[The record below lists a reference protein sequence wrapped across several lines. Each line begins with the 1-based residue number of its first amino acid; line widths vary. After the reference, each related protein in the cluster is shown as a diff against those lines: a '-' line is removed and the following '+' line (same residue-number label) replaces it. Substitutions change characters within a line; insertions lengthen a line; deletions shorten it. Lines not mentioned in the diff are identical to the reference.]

1 MPPFQR
7 ENVGRSIAELH
18 TSDFQCSKSF
28 LPLFLLISSKVLTMD
43 VLVLLLQGLLLPL
56 FLFGA
61 AVKVNLMLSF
71 LCYNADFPLEYRY

>member
-7 ENVGRSIAELH
+7 ENVGRSIADLH
-18 TSDFQCSKSF
+18 TNDFQCSISF

-43 VLVLLLQGLLLPL
+43 VPVLLLQGLVQPL

-61 AVKVNLMLSF
+61 AVKVNLMQSF
-71 LCYNADFPLEYRY
+71 RCCNADFPLEYRY